1 MQELAFA
8 VAEAATGKISQL
20 FKCPQEE
27 DRVCQACKVAV
38 SRAKRKFKERK
49 YDELNRLLSNP
60 RWWRKVQKMG

>member
-1 MQELAFA
+1 MR
-8 VAEAATGKISQL
+8 K
-20 FKCPQEE
+20 
-27 DRVCQACKVAV
+27 ACKVAV